1 MADSKVG
8 DRYVFVNNTMG
19 IEEECTVIEVHPLS
33 MCFITACGIILKAI
47 YGFNEQQFI
56 PIREITA

>member
-1 MADSKVG
+1 MADSKIG
-8 DRYVFVNNTMG
+8 DRYVFINNTMG

-33 MCFITACGIILKAI
+33 MRFITACGIILTAI

-56 PIREITA
+56 PIREI